1 MAGRVR
7 IITALILAA
16 SFLAWQPDASAS
28 PQSLD
33 KLKKERQASKKQ
45 LRQTR
50 QQIKAN
56 TRETERNLRALEG
69 LRVDIAR
76 QQRIISAA
84 NISADSVGRAM
95 AAVEDSIAMAEAS
108 LKRLKASYASSLRK
122 MQGQMNPRSR
132 WTFLLSASNLRE
144 IYRRARYLKQVKEAQ
159 EAKARRVKEARLL
172 LTERRNRLASLN
184 TERRNHLERAALAG
198 RQLEEKRAETDRVI
212 ASLRQK
218 KGELQQTL
226 QELEARR
233 RRLDSQIDALIAQQI
248 RNQEEARKKK
258 EAKKKQSAD
267 ASRKKTDS
275 SGKKKPSSPPLQQT
289 ADPDRELSGSF
300 ASNRGRLL
308 FPVSGSYTI
317 VRSFG
322 LQKHPELPNVTT
334 DNSGIDIAVKP
345 GTPVRA
351 VFTGKVSAIFRQP
364 GFGTIVMLR
373 HGSYISIYAG
383 LASINVRN
391 GQEVSTGQTLGAVA
405 PDDADPGRGLL
416 HFELRNERTKLNPL
430 QWVR

>member
-1 MAGRVR
+1 MR
-7 IITALILAA
+7 IITTLILAA

-50 QQIKAN
+50 QQINAN

-95 AAVEDSIAMAEAS
+95 TAVEDSIAMAEAS

-122 MQGQMNPRSR
+122 MQGQMSPRSR
-132 WTFLLSASNLRE
+132 WTFLLSASDIRE

-198 RQLEEKRAETDRVI
+198 RQLEGKTGGAETDRVI

-258 EAKKKQSAD
+258 EAKKKEEPAKEEKRAESKTEVIKPEKREPAIVPVVK
-267 ASRKKTDS
+267 ASSVQEQTTEKPTHQPVNAPQKEEVTVTDS
-275 SGKKKPSSPPLQQT
+275 KK
-289 ADPDRELSGSF
+289 ADVREVPD
-300 ASNRGRLL
+300 LL
-308 FPVSGSYTI
+308 DS
-317 VRSFG
+317 
-322 LQKHPELPNVTT
+322 HNVFYGIGANQGNEFVL
-334 DNSGIDIAVKP
+334 DDDEKGGNS
-345 GTPVRA
+345 
-351 VFTGKVSAIFRQP
+351 
-364 GFGTIVMLR
+364 L
-373 HGSYISIYAG
+373 
-383 LASINVRN
+383 
-391 GQEVSTGQTLGAVA
+391 
-405 PDDADPGRGLL
+405 
-416 HFELRNERTKLNPL
+416 
-430 QWVR
+430 